1 MVSLPTAR
9 KRPNATAYA
18 TALQTKRIQRKLL
31 ACQKNVNLNETG
43 NGGRNC
49 TSLELNGEATTKQY
63 YFCCTPPRRTHRAGR
78 RLIPSIRT
86 ISKLVQWKEIFIRK
100 CAK

>member
-1 MVSLPTAR
+1 MREGFLLSITFPGGILPVVSLPTAR

-49 TSLELNGEATTKQY
+49 TSLELGGEATTKQY
-63 YFCCTPPRRTHRAGR
+63 YFC
-78 RLIPSIRT
+78 
-86 ISKLVQWKEIFIRK
+86 
-100 CAK
+100 